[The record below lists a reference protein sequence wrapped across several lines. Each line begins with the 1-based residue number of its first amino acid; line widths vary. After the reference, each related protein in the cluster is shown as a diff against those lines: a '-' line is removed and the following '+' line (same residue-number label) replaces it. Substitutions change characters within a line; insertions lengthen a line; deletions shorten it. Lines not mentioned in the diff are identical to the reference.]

1 MRLRS
6 TAPLN
11 SRLNW
16 SRLLG
21 DSDVSGG
28 WPLGGEP
35 QKYQKIR
42 HARAERAAITAA
54 MGVARSATL
63 MRLPLGALLKEP
75 ASAFP
80 LTEHH
85 CDLGTDDRPGWVISS
100 R

>member
-21 DSDVSGG
+21 VSDVSGG

-42 HARAERAAITAA
+42 HARAVTINNGTYFNFDRIFNP
-54 MGVARSATL
+54 
-63 MRLPLGALLKEP
+63 LP
-75 ASAFP
+75 
-80 LTEHH
+80 
-85 CDLGTDDRPGWVISS
+85 SS

>member
-11 SRLNW
+11 FSLNW
-16 SRLLG
+16 SRLLRA
-21 DSDVSGG
+21 SDVSGG

-42 HARAERAAITAA
+42 HARA
-54 MGVARSATL
+54 ATINHGAYFNFD
-63 MRLPLGALLKEP
+63 RIFSPLP
-75 ASAFP
+75 
-80 LTEHH
+80 
-85 CDLGTDDRPGWVISS
+85 SS

>member
-6 TAPLN
+6 TVPLN
-11 SRLNW
+11 SRLNL

-21 DSDVSGG
+21 VSDVSGG

-42 HARAERAAITAA
+42 HTKAATINNGTYFNFD
-54 MGVARSATL
+54 RIFSP
-63 MRLPLGALLKEP
+63 LP
-75 ASAFP
+75 
-80 LTEHH
+80 
-85 CDLGTDDRPGWVISS
+85 SS